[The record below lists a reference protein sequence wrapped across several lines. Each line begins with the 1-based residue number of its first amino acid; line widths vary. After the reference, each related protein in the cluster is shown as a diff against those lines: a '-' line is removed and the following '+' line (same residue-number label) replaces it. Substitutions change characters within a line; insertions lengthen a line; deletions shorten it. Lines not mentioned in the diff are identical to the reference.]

1 MLPDGDDDSEGPIV
15 PAGVHLAPIWRRAVG
30 FLADQL
36 LLSGLVVGGLV
47 LAGASASDAVDG
59 TPAVWATVAFTLAG
73 LIYETVGVWR
83 WGRTLG
89 KLLSGTRVVHVTD
102 GGSVALS
109 AAMIRSLVP
118 AAFSV
123 VPQVGLFLGFG
134 VYLLAFF
141 DLRRQGLHD
150 KAAGTLVALN
160 AR

>member
-1 MLPDGDDDSEGPIV
+1 MHLVLPATQGLRSLYALSSERLWF
-15 PAGVHLAPIWRRAVG
+15 ALAT
-30 FLADQL
+30 L
-36 LLSGLVVGGLV
+36 GGLV